1 MVWACCCRSV
11 DTRTYNATCIGCS
24 LWLSRRRHRPAQDKL
39 VCLVPPVLPIWLLA
53 DLPPDLEGAPHRRP
67 PAAAA
72 SLGRATPADQPAAA
86 AAAATKQDEAGHDG
100 SSRTCHLRSNH
111 RTHRPL
117 RQTDPR
123 LDDPTAAPSRPG
135 RPVDLA
141 GAGRLHPAAPGP
153 PGRQRPAAAVGA
165 APTSAATLAL
175 PGAPRV
181 SAAAVRARLAGCR
194 TETLRMLLRPAQGP
208 GLRARGPPPCA
219 QQAQEQAAQ
228 DRTGCLT
235 GPAHPPTSVDGQPS
249 MPKGLN
255 HKLSTTAALSGFGC
269 ANGTDGH
276 EPDGAAATMTSPAPG
291 QDRWSLARP
300 TGRAVG
306 GSPAR
311 STLPADRPLLRV
323 HRPPV
328 VPAPA
333 RMTTRNACA
342 NIAKVMWRYQA
353 S

>member
-86 AAAATKQDEAGHDG
+86 AAASTTQDEAGHSG

-117 RQTDPR
+117 LQADARVDHAQ
-123 LDDPTAAPSRPG
+123 TAASRPG

-153 PGRQRPAAAVGA
+153 PDRLRPAAAVGA
-165 APTSAATLAL
+165 APTPAATVTLSGAAWLSAA
-175 PGAPRV
+175 V
-181 SAAAVRARLAGCR
+181 V
-194 TETLRMLLRPAQGP
+194 
-208 GLRARGPPPCA
+208 
-219 QQAQEQAAQ
+219 
-228 DRTGCLT
+228 RTGL
-235 GPAHPPTSVDGQPS
+235 
-249 MPKGLN
+249 
-255 HKLSTTAALSGFGC
+255 
-269 ANGTDGH
+269 
-276 EPDGAAATMTSPAPG
+276 
-291 QDRWSLARP
+291 
-300 TGRAVG
+300 
-306 GSPAR
+306 
-311 STLPADRPLLRV
+311 
-323 HRPPV
+323 
-328 VPAPA
+328 
-333 RMTTRNACA
+333 
-342 NIAKVMWRYQA
+342 
-353 S
+353 